1 MTESMDFGP
10 HTAAVWVFLTV
21 FDKVLPVIPTGAAVL
36 RSLRRWFLEVT
47 IMSQLGKLCRL
58 VLCTYFGAYS
68 LVAQDQQISNAAH
81 PIAIRAARLVDGRS
95 ESSVLDGVI
104 VIQGER
110 IIAVGSRLAIPA
122 GATVLD
128 LGDATL
134 LPGLIDSHTHLLL
147 EMDGTDLS
155 LQDVGML
162 QAVAVHSTAER
173 ALRGAKLARE
183 DLEAGITAVRDLG
196 NSGVN
201 GDVALRDAINRGWLP
216 GPHII
221 ASTRALA
228 APGGQ
233 FGRLIPEAQS
243 IIEQEYV
250 TINGP
255 ESARQAV
262 RQALYNGA
270 DCIKVIVNG
279 SPANVTLDEMRAI
292 VEEAH
297 ISGVK
302 VAAHATDEKA
312 TRIAAEAGVDSIE
325 HAYVVS
331 DDVLNMMA
339 EKHIFM
345 VPTDGT
351 EQEYLEMV
359 FGTRQPNPEELREQ
373 QKWIKLYVLG
383 NRDRLQR
390 ARKLGVP
397 IAAGSDMYLSMPHKN
412 RGQASL
418 LVFEAYAEE
427 GMTPMEII
435 HAATINAAELLG
447 WKDRI
452 GTLEVGKLA
461 DIIAVPGD
469 PLKDVTALERAKFV
483 MKSGVVIKNE
493 K

>member
-1 MTESMDFGP
+1 MTKSMDFGP
-10 HTAAVWVFLTV
+10 HTAVVWVFLTF
-21 FDKVLPVIPTGAAVL
+21 FDKVLPVTHGCGSIQIVA
-36 RSLRRWFLEVT
+36 RWFLKVT
-47 IMSQLGKLCRL
+47 IMSQLGKLCCL
-58 VLCTYFGAYS
+58 VICTYFGAYS
-68 LVAQDQQISNAAH
+68 LVAQDQQISNTSH
-81 PIAIRAARLVDGRS
+81 PIAIRAARLVNGRS

-104 VIQGER
+104 IIEGER
-110 IIAVGSRLAIPA
+110 IIAVGSRLAIPT
-122 GATVLD
+122 GTTVLD

-134 LPGLIDSHTHLLL
+134 LPGSIDSHTHLLL

-155 LQDVGML
+155 LQDVAML

-183 DLEAGITAVRDLG
+183 DLEAGITTVRDLG

-221 ASTRALA
+221 ASTRTLA

-297 ISGVK
+297 VSGAK
-302 VAAHATDEKA
+302 VAAHATNEKA
-312 TRIAAEAGVDSIE
+312 THIAAEAEVDSIE
-325 HAYVVS
+325 HA
-331 DDVLNMMA
+331 
-339 EKHIFM
+339 
-345 VPTDGT
+345 
-351 EQEYLEMV
+351 
-359 FGTRQPNPEELREQ
+359 
-373 QKWIKLYVLG
+373 
-383 NRDRLQR
+383 
-390 ARKLGVP
+390 
-397 IAAGSDMYLSMPHKN
+397 
-412 RGQASL
+412 
-418 LVFEAYAEE
+418 
-427 GMTPMEII
+427 
-435 HAATINAAELLG
+435 
-447 WKDRI
+447 
-452 GTLEVGKLA
+452 
-461 DIIAVPGD
+461 
-469 PLKDVTALERAKFV
+469 
-483 MKSGVVIKNE
+483 
-493 K
+493 

>member
-1 MTESMDFGP
+1 
-10 HTAAVWVFLTV
+10 
-21 FDKVLPVIPTGAAVL
+21 
-36 RSLRRWFLEVT
+36 
-47 IMSQLGKLCRL
+47 MSQLARLCYVITCVYL
-58 VLCTYFGAYS
+58 GAS
-68 LVAQDQQISNAAH
+68 ALLAQDQKTSTASH
-81 PIAIRAARLVDGRS
+81 PIAIRSARLIDGRN
-95 ESSVLDGVI
+95 ESPIIDGVI
-104 VIQGER
+104 IVEGEK
-110 IIAVGSRLAIPA
+110 ITAVGSQLAIPP
-122 GATVLD
+122 GATVID

-155 LQDVGML
+155 LQDVAML
-162 QAVAVHSTAER
+162 QAVAMHSTAER
-173 ALRGAKLARE
+173 ALLGAKLARE
-183 DLEAGITAVRDLG
+183 DLEAGITTVRDVG

-216 GPHII
+216 GPRIV
-221 ASTRALA
+221 AATRALA

-279 SPANVTLDEMRAI
+279 SPANVTLDEMKAI
-292 VEEAH
+292 VDQAH
-297 ISGVK
+297 ITGVK

-331 DDVLNMMA
+331 DDVLKMMA
-339 EKHIFM
+339 EKHIFL

-351 EQEYLEMV
+351 EREYLDMI
-359 FGTRQPNPEELREQ
+359 FGTRQPRPDELEEQE
-373 QKWIKLYVLG
+373 KWIKPSVAG

-397 IAAGSDMYLSMPHKN
+397 IAAGSDMYLTMPHKN

-418 LVFEAYAEE
+418 LTLEAYADE
-427 GMTPMEII
+427 GMPPMEII
-435 HAATINAAELLG
+435 RAATINAAELLG

-452 GTLEVGKLA
+452 GTLEAGKLA
-461 DIIAVPGD
+461 DIIAVPGN
-469 PLKDVTALERAKFV
+469 PLKDVTSLERAKFV
-483 MKSGVVIKNE
+483 MKGGVVIKNE